1 MFEWDPR
8 KASANAAKHGV
19 TFDDAVT
26 VFLDPDALDGPD
38 LAHSTVE
45 ARCLR
50 LGHAA
55 DGRVLMVAY
64 TLRRSDDDA
73 EKIRLISARPAS
85 TSRARGVPTRK
96 IDFSDIPEASTGQL
110 RAMRRVGRPPLGDAP
125 RQLIAIRV
133 DGGVLNQFRKEARR
147 RRVGYQTLINEVLA
161 EHVRKDVA

>member
-26 VFLDPDALDGPD
+26 VFLDPDALDGPG

-50 LGHAA
+50 LGQSA

-64 TLRRSDDDA
+64 PLRRSDDDA
-73 EKIRLISARPAS
+73 ENIRLISARPAS
-85 TSRARGVPTRK
+85 KRERA
-96 IDFSDIPEASTGQL
+96 AY
-110 RAMRRVGRPPLGDAP
+110 DAE
-125 RQLIAIRV
+125 
-133 DGGVLNQFRKEARR
+133 D
-147 RRVGYQTLINEVLA
+147 
-161 EHVRKDVA
+161 